1 MSEQFRITPSPRD
14 RWPVVEYV
22 ATEAQLVAMAAA
34 VQAVLR
40 VLGGDIKEV
49 RPCVKSSKS

>member
-1 MSEQFRITPSPRD
+1 MPDRYRITPSPRD

-22 ATEAQLVAMAAA
+22 ATEAQLVAMSAA

-40 VLGGDIKEV
+40 VLSGEIVTV
-49 RPCVKSSKS
+49 RPNVARKP

>member
-14 RWPVVEYV
+14 RWAVREYV
-22 ATEAQLVAMAAA
+22 ATEAQLVRMADK

-40 VLGGDIKEV
+40 VFPGAEIREV
-49 RPCVKSSKS
+49 RPCTAR

>member
-1 MSEQFRITPSPRD
+1 MSNQFRIAPSPRD

-22 ATEAQLVAMAAA
+22 ATEAQLVRMAER

-40 VLGGDIKEV
+40 VLGGEIVTV
-49 RPCVKSSKS
+49 RPSGARR